1 MQKKLLTM
9 AVAGAL
15 AVPGLAL
22 AQSSVEVYGTIN
34 MSFGNVKYDA
44 VSPNAALPAGA
55 PSVSKWDV
63 ANHASNYGLRGRE
76 SLGAGL
82 TAWFQIEQNAPL
94 ERSNNVAITPASRNS
109 AVGVQGAWGNVF
121 MGQWT
126 TPWADLESLWS
137 IGTVGGWGPTTSIIG
152 RRETTGTAP
161 NFNCANA
168 GHGIATGCDAVEA
181 GGGVGHPFWRRIS
194 QAVFYQSPVFGG
206 AQAKFAYQTNEGKA
220 SAGPIVASADPSMW
234 SASIQ
239 WAGMGGRLRVGAAYD
254 NHKEFSSVGQD
265 DTGWKLAGGWNFG
278 FADVGLVWEHLEYN
292 LPVSAVTGV
301 FSGVEC
307 KQDNWGVAVAVP
319 VGSGFIRG
327 SFAQADEMDGT
338 GCATIAGN
346 PANGGGGKAKTWN
359 LGYEHRF
366 SKRTSV
372 GVGYAT
378 IDNEGVA
385 AFAWTGL
392 PSNQLGGSALTNGP
406 LPGGDV
412 STFFVNMVHRF

>member
-34 MSFGNVKYDA
+34 MSFGNIKYDSI
-44 VSPNAALPAGA
+44 SPNAALPAGA

-63 ANHASNYGLRGRE
+63 ASHASNYGLRGRE

-82 TAWFQIEQNAPL
+82 TGWFQIEQNAPM

-126 TPWADLESLWS
+126 TPFADLESLWS

-161 NFNCANA
+161 NPNCANG
-168 GHGIATGCDAVEA
+168 GHGVATSCDAVEA

-194 QAVFYQSPVFGG
+194 QGIFYQSPVFGG

-220 SAGPIVASADPSMW
+220 SLGTVADPSLM
-234 SASIQ
+234 SGSIQ
-239 WAGMGGRLRVGAAYD
+239 WAGMGGRLRVGVAYD
-254 NHKEFSSVGQD
+254 SHKDFSTIGQK

-278 FADVGLVWEHLEYN
+278 FADVGLVYEQLQY
-292 LPVSAVTGV
+292 AQTAAI
-301 FSGVEC
+301 EC
-307 KQDNWGVAVAVP
+307 ESNNYGIAVAIP
-319 VGSGFIRG
+319 VGAGAIRG
-327 SFAQADEMDGT
+327 SFAQADEMKG
-338 GCATIAGN
+338 GATCSGIAGS
-346 PANGGGGKAKTWN
+346 PANAGGGEAKTWN
-359 LGYEHRF
+359 IGYEHRF

-372 GVGYAT
+372 GIGYAT
-378 IDNEGVA
+378 IDNDGVA

-392 PSNQLGGSALTNGP
+392 PSNQTGAGSVANGP

-412 STFFVNMVHRF
+412 STFFVNVTHRF